1 MLGWL
6 IVLIITIIVIVG
18 VRLIQIKMD
27 YGSYSDWGL
36 FFGLIYFVL
45 SIFGLVVIGIILIS
59 PLSVNRNIEDF
70 GEYKYYIEELYVF
83 ENEDKCVFMQ
93 DENYD
98 SLTKCVADT
107 SVYEEILGYNMWLTE
122 AKASKRGYGIFSFY
136 RFKDLDDLEYIEI
149 EH

>member
-1 MLGWL
+1 MIGCL
-6 IVLIITIIVIVG
+6 IILAITIIVIVAI
-18 VRLIQIKMD
+18 RLIQRKMN
-27 YGSYSDWGL
+27 YSNYSDWGM
-36 FFGLIYFVL
+36 FFGIIYFCLIV
-45 SIFGLVVIGIILIS
+45 FTLVVLGIATIS
-59 PLSVNRNIEDF
+59 PFVANRNIEDF
-70 GEYKYYIEELYVF
+70 GEYKHYIEELYVF

-122 AKASKRGYGIFSFY
+122 ARASKRGYGIFSFY

-149 EH
+149 EN